1 VSGITV
7 VSYYMVRNVSRLA
20 LLGRSRRRAR
30 EAQDDLVLVHSWLRR
45 CLPQQQAEDL
55 SVTVLTRAVPPA
67 CVMAAPRASRLQY
80 LAVQEVLRARGV
92 L

>member
-1 VSGITV
+1 
-7 VSYYMVRNVSRLA
+7 MVHNGPRLA
-20 LLGRSRRRAR
+20 LLGRSRRRFR
-30 EAQDDLVLVHSWLRR
+30 EACDEAQHDLVLVHSWLRR

-55 SVTVLTRAVPPA
+55 SVAVLTRATTPA
-67 CVMAAPRASRLQY
+67 CVAAAPRATRLQY